1 MPNYFLKK
9 CNVFDTVKR
18 IITDTIKLSLFF
30 MIDGHI
36 LIVDDNDSIL
46 ESARM
51 FLKEEFSDIILE
63 NDPRQIISHLNSG
76 QVDVILLDMNFKPG
90 VNDGSE
96 GFYWLEIIKDVNPDI
111 VVIMI
116 TAYGEV
122 DLAVEAMKRGA
133 SDFVLKPW
141 KNQKLLGT
149 IMSGLQLKKSKQ
161 EVNKLKQE
169 QKSLIS
175 TIKGKKPNIL
185 GESKE
190 LKEVLSVVN
199 RVADTDANILIL
211 GENGTGKELIARE
224 IHHQSG
230 RASEPFITVD
240 MGAITESLFESELFG
255 HVKGSFTD
263 AIADKV
269 GSFELAGSGTIFLD
283 EIGNLSLPL
292 QAKILSVLQNQLVIP
307 VGSNTQVPMRARV
320 ISATNRPVAEMV
332 ANGEFRQDL
341 LFRINTIEIT
351 VPALRE
357 RSSDILLLFDYFNEY
372 YSKQYGKAPLELAAK
387 QRSLLIEYGWP
398 GNVRELQHAVERAV
412 ILSEDSRNPDI
423 TVLIGQTSNA
433 SANPIEAET
442 LEEMERLFLLNKLAE
457 NNGNVTKT
465 ARVLGMTRTALY
477 RRINKYR
484 LY

>member
-357 RSSDILLLFDYFNEY
+357 RSSDILLLFDYFNEH